1 MSKEMNEDE
10 DKRKKLKLNN
20 SEKAFYDALTNN
32 KSAEEVM
39 GEEVLVQI
47 AIEIADILRKN
58 VTVDWSVRD
67 SVRAR
72 LRVLVKTLLRR
83 YKYPPDQQ
91 DKATELVLTQAEV
104 VSEELAA

>member
-1 MSKEMNEDE
+1 MTKKPEIVKEEDLIQ
-10 DKRKKLKLNN
+10 RKDGLYYVK
-20 SEKAFYDALTNN
+20 Y
-32 KSAEEVM
+32 AEEVM

-47 AIEIADILRKN
+47 AREIADILRKN

-91 DKATELVLTQAEV
+91 DEATELVLTQAEV

>member
-1 MSKEMNEDE
+1 
-10 DKRKKLKLNN
+10 
-20 SEKAFYDALTNN
+20 
-32 KSAEEVM
+32 M

-47 AIEIADILRKN
+47 AIEIAEILRKN

-72 LRVLVKTLLRR
+72 LRVLVKTLLKR

-91 DKATELVLTQAEV
+91 EEATELVLTQAEM

>member
-1 MSKEMNEDE
+1 MAKEFKKDL
-10 DKRKKLKLNN
+10 DKSEALNLN
-20 SEKAFYDALTNN
+20 PVENAFYDALSNN

-39 GEEVLVQI
+39 GEQVLVQI
-47 AIEIADILRKN
+47 AREIADILRKN
-58 VTVDWSVRD
+58 VRVDWSVRE

-72 LRVLVKTLLRR
+72 LRVLVKTLLKR